1 MADSDSNIIKP
12 VETMQNLPGVTPAK
26 RREERKRRQE
36 RGYTSEEEYNRQQ
49 EAETG
54 NKDKNS
60 AKKEKNGQ
68 SGDTIDY
75 CA

>member
-54 NKDKNS
+54 NKNKNS
-60 AKKEKNGQ
+60 VEKEKNGQ